1 MRQTW
6 RPAVLGMVAALGADR
21 RNAMMLSSPW
31 PRAAGH
37 PQHGAGMAHPAKPAT
52 EHGARTDP
60 TATDVGGLDPAGVRA
75 VGREGDT
82 SPAERLAAL
91 GGGAGATDEALH
103 GEESTTGT
111 PVSVGAVLIL
121 LEQQRFRCALTGRSL
136 TPDVAA
142 LDHEAL
148 SNKLGQI
155 FRRIDLALAHNG
167 HIMNDRHRWGKLMN
181 QIPFWRVEHALDHV
195 DLAMLQFPTDLRP
208 GPQADIHVNF

>member
-1 MRQTW
+1 
-6 RPAVLGMVAALGADR
+6 
-21 RNAMMLSSPW
+21 
-31 PRAAGH
+31 
-37 PQHGAGMAHPAKPAT
+37 MAHPAKPAT

-60 TATDVGGLDPAGVRA
+60 TTTDVGGLDPAGVRA

-142 LDHEAL
+142 LDHIL
-148 SNKLGQI
+148 PVRLGGAHAIENVQVLHRDVNRAKNSMTNDEFI
-155 FRRIDLALAHNG
+155 QLCRDVVAWVRRRA
-167 HIMNDRHRWGKLMN
+167 
-181 QIPFWRVEHALDHV
+181 
-195 DLAMLQFPTDLRP
+195 
-208 GPQADIHVNF
+208 